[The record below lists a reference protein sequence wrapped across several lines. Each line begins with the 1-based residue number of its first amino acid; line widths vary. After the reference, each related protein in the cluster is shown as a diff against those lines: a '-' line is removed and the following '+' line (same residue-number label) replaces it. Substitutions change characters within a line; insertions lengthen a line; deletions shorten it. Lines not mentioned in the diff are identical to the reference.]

1 MAFWNRGE
9 DPWDIDPAK
18 RRAKSERKS
27 REPMENPL
35 DRLRTWNEDRKARQ
49 AEEDA
54 AQDAVTMACPWCGK
68 PMRRGYISS
77 GRGGVIWTPGRLTA
91 RRAWLGPSKK
101 EAEDRLRVDNEG
113 EFVTFK
119 TVWYCPDCE
128 KMVLDA
134 KGLRHPN
141 ASWLDGID
149 DSPFPGAEEA
159 EKEAGETEEDV

>member
-54 AQDAVTMACPWCGK
+54 AQDAVIMACPWCGK

-141 ASWLDGID
+141 VSWLDGID

>member
-128 KMVLDA
+128 KMILDA

-149 DSPFPGAEEA
+149 GSPFPGAEEA